1 MSDYTS
7 TAATALPV
15 TLDDVKAHM
24 NVSHASDDGL
34 IDSYIR
40 AATTLLEART
50 NRCFVTQTRKCV
62 MNNFDDSRYV
72 HGRKIYL
79 PRSPVKSVSSVTYVN
94 SSAGTTSTLPS
105 SDYVVST
112 GDKPGWIAES
122 YNATWPSV
130 QVQPNNVT
138 VTYVAGH
145 STVTSGVPYNV
156 KVAVQQLVA
165 HWYRNR
171 EHINIGNITSE
182 LGWMIDSL
190 LESEHVE
197 TYG

>member
-15 TLDDVKAHM
+15 SLEEAKAHM

-40 AATTLLEART
+40 AATNLLEGRT

-62 MNNFDDSRYV
+62 LNDLTDKRYV
-72 HGRKIYL
+72 HNNHIY
-79 PRSPVKSVSSVTYVN
+79 PARSPLKSVTSITYVDTN
-94 SSAGTTSTLPS
+94 GTTSTMPS
-105 SDYVVST
+105 TEYIVST
-112 GDKPGWIAES
+112 GDKPGYISLA
-122 YNATWPSV
+122 YNQTWPPIRS
-130 QVQPNNVT
+130 QPNNVT

-145 STVTSGVPYNV
+145 STVASGVPCNV
-156 KVAVQQLVA
+156 KLAVQQLVA

-171 EHINIGNITSE
+171 ESHVDMAMSE
-182 LGWMIDSL
+182 LPFGIAAL
-190 LESEHVE
+190 LETEHVE